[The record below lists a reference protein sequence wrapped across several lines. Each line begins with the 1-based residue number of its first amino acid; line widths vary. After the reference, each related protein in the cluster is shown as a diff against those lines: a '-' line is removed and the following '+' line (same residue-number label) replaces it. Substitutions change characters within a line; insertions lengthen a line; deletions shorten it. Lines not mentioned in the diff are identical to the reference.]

1 MTMLA
6 RLLALALI
14 LVVAPGYAA
23 PSPASTAP
31 FLWQV
36 RGKSATH
43 YLLGSV
49 HLLPQD
55 AEYLPEGIANA
66 YDAVDGIVFES
77 DIAALASPQSALAL
91 LSAAKAEKGLRA
103 EIDTPT
109 YARLRERMTQL
120 KMPRPLCEQ
129 YKAWFCALSLE
140 IFEFQRAGFSGEYGL
155 DRQVYDAGRADGK
168 QLSWFETPDRHLAL
182 FADMSGSL
190 SRQLLASVLDEDAVK
205 GDDAKRI
212 YRAWRDNDS
221 ATIEALVVQMKARYP
236 EVYARLLQA
245 RNRAWLPKLKSLLQ
259 GEAPQ
264 MIVVGAAHWLG
275 PDGLLAALKGEG
287 YKPVPYIGST
297 TDMVTQLR
305 PGLIRASRHPGAR
318 HP

>member
-1 MTMLA
+1 MLP
-6 RLLALALI
+6 RLLALALFV
-14 LVVAPGYAA
+14 VVAPAFAA
-23 PSPASTAP
+23 PPVASTAP

-36 RGKSATH
+36 HGKATTH

-55 AEYLPEGIANA
+55 AEYLPDGIADA
-66 YDAVDGIVFES
+66 YDAVDGVVFES

-91 LSAAKAEKGLRA
+91 LSAARAQNGLRA
-103 EIDTPT
+103 EIDKPT
-109 YARLRERMTQL
+109 YARLRERMAVL

-168 QLSWFETPDRHLAL
+168 QLTWFETPDRHLAL
-182 FADMSGSL
+182 FADMSGNL
-190 SRQLLASVLDEDAVK
+190 SRQLLASVLDDDAVR

-221 ATIEALVVQMKARYP
+221 ASIEALVVQMKARYP
-236 EVYARLLQA
+236 EIYVRLLQA
-245 RNRAWLPKLKSLLQ
+245 RNRAWMPKLKSLLQ
-259 GEAPQ
+259 GESPQ

-275 PDGLLAALKGEG
+275 PDGLLAALGREG
-287 YKPVPYIGST
+287 YKPVPYLGKNNELLT
-297 TDMVTQLR
+297 ETP
-305 PGLIRASRHPGAR
+305 PGLIRTSVQHRARSR
-318 HP
+318 